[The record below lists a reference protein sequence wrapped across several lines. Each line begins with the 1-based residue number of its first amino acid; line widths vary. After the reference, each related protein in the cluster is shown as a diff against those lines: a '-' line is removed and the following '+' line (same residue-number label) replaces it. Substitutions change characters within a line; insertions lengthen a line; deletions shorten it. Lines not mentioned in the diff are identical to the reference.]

1 MALST
6 LVVDGGAKSP
16 GMKKVKAKQQ
26 KPHLP
31 AAPLF
36 NDIYRTLLHQVFRG
50 ELRSGAV
57 IAEEALA
64 SQFGVSRTPVR
75 EALIR
80 LINDGFLEKGA
91 SRSYLVTEISIESIR
106 NVFDLRYLLEPAAA
120 AKAAAN
126 PLRME
131 ALTRAARIVEEMR
144 AWPREER
151 EIERLLEFNGLDAQF
166 HEAIA
171 EASGNKRMAKFIS
184 ELMKHSGHFWMIA
197 NSKGAPL
204 ASTVQEHSTILE
216 ALREGNSVKASE
228 ALRKHLSKSR
238 QRLKV

>member
-1 MALST
+1 
-6 LVVDGGAKSP
+6 
-16 GMKKVKAKQQ
+16 MKKSSAKKQ
-26 KPHLP
+26 KPQLP

-36 NDIYRTLLHQVFRG
+36 NDIYRTLLHQIFRG
-50 ELRSGAV
+50 ELRAGAV

-91 SRSYLVTEISIESIR
+91 SRSYLVTEITIESIK

-120 AKAAAN
+120 AQAASN
-126 PLRME
+126 PLRMD
-131 ALTRAARIVEEMR
+131 ALTRAGRILEEMR
-144 AWPREER
+144 AWPREEN
-151 EIERLLEFNGLDAQF
+151 EIERLLEFSGLDASF
-166 HEAIA
+166 HETIA

-184 ELMKHSGHFWMIA
+184 ELMKHSGHFWMLA

-204 ASTVQEHSTILE
+204 VNTVQEHSNILE
-216 ALREGNSVKASE
+216 ALRGGDPVKASE
-228 ALRKHLSKSR
+228 ALRKHLLKSR
-238 QRLKV
+238 GRLKV